1 MDTVIKYR
9 KYFWTTAWVLGGLSF
24 GLTLVAYKNDVEV
37 SSAFLWAMAYFILG
51 GLGGFTFGVPKIIS
65 LNDQIG
71 ALQISKLSS
80 QTSQRNA
87 IQENTNLTQISDW
100 LTKII
105 IGAGLV
111 QLRDIPG
118 FVMRVARKM
127 ALGMAEN
134 PVKIE
139 SVNVFCAAI
148 IIFFTTFGFASGYII
163 MRLIISELLLDA
175 PDDGK

>member
-1 MDTVIKYR
+1 MNTFTKYR
-9 KYFWTTAWVLGGLSF
+9 KYFWTTVWVLGGLAF
-24 GLTLVAYKNDVEV
+24 GLTLVAYKNNVEV

-51 GLGGFTFGVPKIIS
+51 GLAGFTFGVPKIIS
-65 LNDQIG
+65 LNDQMS
-71 ALQISKLSS
+71 ALQVGTLAT

-118 FVMRVARKM
+118 FVMRVARRM

-134 PVKIE
+134 PIKIE
-139 SVNVFCAAI
+139 SINVFCAAI

-175 PDDGK
+175 SDEEN

>member
-1 MDTVIKYR
+1 MNTFIKYR
-9 KYFWTTAWVLGGLSF
+9 KYFWTTVWVLGGLGF
-24 GLTLVAYKNDVEV
+24 GLTLVAYKNNVEV

-51 GLGGFTFGVPKIIS
+51 ALAGFTFGVPKIIS
-65 LNDQIG
+65 LNDQMS
-71 ALQISKLSS
+71 ALQVGTLAT

-111 QLRDIPG
+111 QLRDIP
-118 FVMRVARKM
+118 FFIMRVAKRM

-134 PVKIE
+134 ATKIE

-175 PDDGK
+175 SDEEN